1 MKSYLSFVKSLAF
14 FFVWIPFSWCQA
26 SPGTPSAVTPI
37 VLSSSIKQIATL
49 TSSDESLGDGFGG
62 QVLAD
67 PSTAVVGAAATPGSC
82 GWGGSIYVFV
92 KPESGWQNM
101 TQTAELTAN
110 NSCLMALMDFK
121 DDTIVGGQE
130 SCTGNGNFGPGALY
144 VWVKP
149 SSGWTDR
156 YPDATLLDGS
166 PGCVDTFAAGAVMN
180 DTQDI
185 ILGSGGANQQVFV
198 FAKPA
203 GGWANMSKPTAVI
216 KAPQGSSQ
224 FGASMVIRGNIL
236 AVSAPDTAPNGAVY
250 VFQIGAG
257 GKVTQLAVL
266 TLTAADGPYTG
277 VGDSLAMTDDT
288 IVAGAPLYNNDQGA
302 VYVFSKPSSGWTNM
316 TETARLTV
324 NNAPSDYP
332 VFGSSVAFDPTRQF
346 IIGGFDSV
354 GFPAPIAYLFRSPA
368 SGWQTTDTP
377 TAGIFANGKGSSEIA
392 ANSDYFVVTDIAI
405 SDSLGA
411 AFVFAP

>member
-1 MKSYLSFVKSLAF
+1 MKSYPSFVKTLAF
-14 FFVWIPFSWCQA
+14 FFVWIPSSWCQT
-26 SPGTPSAVTPI
+26 SPGTPSAAMPI
-37 VLSSSIKQIATL
+37 VLSSSIRQIATL
-49 TSSDESLGDGFGG
+49 TSSDEAVGDSFGS

-67 PSTAVVGAAATPGSC
+67 PSTTVVGAPATPGPC
-82 GWGGSIYVFV
+82 GWGGTIYVFV

-110 NSCLMALMDFK
+110 NSCLMSLMDFK
-121 DDTIVGGQE
+121 GDTIVGGQE
-130 SCTGNGNFGPGALY
+130 SCTGNGNSGPGALY

-149 SSGWTDR
+149 SSGWTNR
-156 YPDATLLDGS
+156 QPDATLSNDR
-166 PGCVDTFAAGAVMN
+166 PGCVDSFAAEAVMN
-180 DTQDI
+180 DTQDL

-224 FGASMVIRGNIL
+224 FGASLAISGNIL
-236 AVSAPDTAPNGAVY
+236 AVSAPNTVPNGAIY

-257 GKVTQLAVL
+257 GKLTQLALL
-266 TLTAADGPYTG
+266 TTTDGQATG
-277 VGDSLAMTDDT
+277 VGFPLVMTHDT
-288 IVAGAPLYNNDQGA
+288 IVAGAFLYNNDQGA
-302 VYVFSKPSSGWTNM
+302 VYVFSKPSGGWTNM

-332 VFGSSVAFDPTRQF
+332 VFGSSVAINPTGQF
-346 IIGGFDSV
+346 IIAGYDQPGP
-354 GFPAPIAYLFRSPA
+354 PAPVAYVFQKPS

-377 TAGIFANGKGSSEIA
+377 TAGIFANGKGASAIA
-392 ANSDYFVVTDIAI
+392 ASRGYFVVTDIVP